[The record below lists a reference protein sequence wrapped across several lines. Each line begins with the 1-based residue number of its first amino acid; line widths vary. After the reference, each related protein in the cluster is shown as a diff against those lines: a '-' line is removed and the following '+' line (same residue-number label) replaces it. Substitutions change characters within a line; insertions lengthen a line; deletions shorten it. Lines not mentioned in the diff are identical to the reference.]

1 MKNYSWI
8 LSCSLSGSITYYLL
22 KNDIPHHIFGKDVKE
37 FKFSDL
43 LDSFIH
49 IILKNNF
56 PCLMYNG
63 CF

>member
-8 LSCSLSGSITYYLL
+8 LSCSLSASITYYLL

-43 LDSFIH
+43 FNYGLFVGFIYSYY
-49 IILKNNF
+49 IKK
-56 PCLMYNG
+56 
-63 CF
+63 